1 MGYVADFVMWAA
13 KTSSLLAHQLLWNM
27 QTNVYRDEEGTVK
40 DGKQFCLI
48 PQYWIDLINCCSPAS
63 RDLVSY
69 NFYRGHWRGD
79 GAADDKD
86 QGIILWTSQEILWKG
101 IWLFWKDHCHIRHN
115 QVKKFPYILET
126 VFNLSITGSVS
137 LDLHLHFFSSLY

>member
-40 DGKQFCLI
+40 DGKQFYLI
-48 PQYWIDLINCCSPAS
+48 PQYWINFINCCSPAS

-101 IWLFWKDHCHIRHN
+101 IRLFWKDHCHIRHN
-115 QVKKFPYILET
+115 QVKKFPYTCILET

-137 LDLHLHFFSSLY
+137 LDLHFFSSLY